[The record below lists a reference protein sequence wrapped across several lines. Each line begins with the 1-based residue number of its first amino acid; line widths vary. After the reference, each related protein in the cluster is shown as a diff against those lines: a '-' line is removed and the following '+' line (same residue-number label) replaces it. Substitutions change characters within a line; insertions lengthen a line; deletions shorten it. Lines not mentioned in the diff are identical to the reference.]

1 MEKDDIVKYLKEFIK
16 MHYDEDGEF
25 KAEEIEYE
33 INLKLGRKMTYN
45 IADFAVKK
53 PENKNITN
61 YGEYLEHGKQK
72 GYYKIKK

>member
-1 MEKDDIVKYLKEFIK
+1 MEKDDIVKCLKEFIK
-16 MHYDEDGEF
+16 MHYDEDREF

-33 INLKLGRKMTYN
+33 INTKLGRKMTYN

-61 YGEYLEHGKQK
+61 YGEYLEHAKRR